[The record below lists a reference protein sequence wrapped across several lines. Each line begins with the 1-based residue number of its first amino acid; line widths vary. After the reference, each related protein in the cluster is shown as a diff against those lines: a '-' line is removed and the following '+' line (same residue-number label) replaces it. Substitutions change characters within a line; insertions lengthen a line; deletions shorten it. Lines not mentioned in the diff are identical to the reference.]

1 MVVNSEQ
8 KFGALIGF
16 IGLGVM
22 GEPMAQNLMRCGY
35 HILVHNRSNEAVE
48 RLVELGAARA
58 DTPHDVAAQSQ
69 TVVTMLPDTPD
80 VETVYFGS
88 RGLFE
93 SCQPGTLLIDMTT
106 ANAEIA
112 RRIYDRARAMG
123 AESLDAPVSGGDVG
137 AREASLSIM
146 VGGDPDT
153 FERALPI
160 FQAMG
165 KNIVYIGSAGAGQV
179 TKACNQIVVGVTIEA
194 IGEALALGKRAGIDL
209 WQLREALMGGL
220 ARSRVLDLLG
230 QRAIEERYDPG
241 FRIRL
246 HQKDLGIGLSI
257 AADYGLSLPGAELV
271 YSMMETLVTEGHGT
285 MDHSYLIRHGISAI
299 PQHQRE
305 EA

>member
-1 MVVNSEQ
+1 MASFEK
-8 KFGALIGF
+8 KFEALIGF
-16 IGLGVM
+16 IGVGVM

-35 HILVHNRSNEAVE
+35 HIVVHNRSNGAVE
-48 RLVELGAARA
+48 RLMELGAARA
-58 DTPHDVAAQSQ
+58 DTPQDVAAQSQ
-69 TVVTMLPDTPD
+69 TIITMLPDTPD

-88 RGLFE
+88 HGLFE

-106 ANAEIA
+106 ANAKTS

-153 FERALPI
+153 FKRALPI

-165 KNIVYIGSAGAGQV
+165 KNIVYMGSAGAGQV

-194 IGEALALGKRAGIDL
+194 IGEAFSLGKRAGIDL
-209 WQLREALMGGL
+209 RKLREALMGGL
-220 ARSRVLDLLG
+220 AQSRVLDLLG
-230 QRAIEERYDPG
+230 QRAIEEHYDPG

-246 HQKDLGIGLSI
+246 HQKDLGIGLST
-257 AADYGLSLPGAELV
+257 AGDYGLSLPGASLV
-271 YSMMETLVTEGHGT
+271 YSMMEKLVSEGYGSL
-285 MDHSYLIRHGISAI
+285 DHSYLIRHRASAI
-299 PQHQRE
+299 SPGARRD
-305 EA
+305 